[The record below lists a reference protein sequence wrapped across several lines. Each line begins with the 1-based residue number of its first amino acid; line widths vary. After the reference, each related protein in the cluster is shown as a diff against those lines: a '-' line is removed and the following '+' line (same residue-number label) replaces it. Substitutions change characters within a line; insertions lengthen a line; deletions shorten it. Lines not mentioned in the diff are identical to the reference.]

1 MYRDLASSSTA
12 LAPFVNASLL
22 QTPGGRKFL
31 SFLRDLSSHAV
42 AGGAEAASAS
52 ASSSSPSPSPSLSP
66 LARPQSGK
74 EGEGGVQ
81 GRVSFPDLHQLQGVQ
96 VDEA

>member
-1 MYRDLASSSTA
+1 MYRDLASSSDG

-22 QTPGGRKFL
+22 QTPGGRRFL
-31 SFLRDLSSHAV
+31 AFLRDLSSHAV
-42 AGGAEAASAS
+42 AGGAAAA
-52 ASSSSPSPSPSLSP
+52 AAFSSSPSSSSLPP

-81 GRVSFPDLHQLQGVQ
+81 GRVSFPDLHQLQGAQ
-96 VDEA
+96 GDEA

>member
-1 MYRDLASSSTA
+1 MYRDLASSSDG

-22 QTPGGRKFL
+22 QTPGGRRFL
-31 SFLRDLSSHAV
+31 AFLRDLSSHSV
-42 AGGAEAASAS
+42 ARGAEAAEAAS
-52 ASSSSPSPSPSLSP
+52 SSSSSPSPSSSSLPP

-81 GRVSFPDLHQLQGVQ
+81 GRVS
-96 VDEA
+96 

>member
-1 MYRDLASSSTA
+1 MYRDLASSSDG

-22 QTPGGRKFL
+22 QTPGGRRFL
-31 SFLRDLSSHAV
+31 AFLRDLSSHAV
-42 AGGAEAASAS
+42 AGGAAAAAAAAS
-52 ASSSSPSPSPSLSP
+52 SSSSPSSSSLPS

-81 GRVSFPDLHQLQGVQ
+81 GRVSFPGLQLMLIVRCCM
-96 VDEA
+96 